1 MSESDYM
8 QLKQSIRQSAFVTL
22 FERPF
27 PLFIGV
33 HGQSSGVTNLWQP
46 WFGWCEFLPSLSAL
60 LGFSGDEL

>member
-1 MSESDYM
+1 MSEFDYM

-46 WFGWCEFLPSLSAL
+46 
-60 LGFSGDEL
+60 